1 MENISTDVTRDF
13 IHKHFCPSGL
23 GCRSSWDFEELDSQK
38 NQDNFLFFLNHKKRS
53 KPLKPYLSVDISEC
67 ASSVNAESKLTQ
79 LPIVLCHESLA
90 FLARSLATQVEI
102 PPETETETEKQ
113 RDERKNWRGKSENL
127 RW

>member
-1 MENISTDVTRDF
+1 MLPGILFTSTFAPQVLVADQAEILRNWILRKTKTIF
-13 IHKHFCPSGL
+13 Y
-23 GCRSSWDFEELDSQK
+23 
-38 NQDNFLFFLNHKKRS
+38 FFLKPKKRS

-67 ASSVNAESKLTQ
+67 ASSVNAEAKLTQ

-113 RDERKNWRGKSENL
+113 RDERKN
-127 RW
+127 